1 MAILPSNAFNSPRF
15 VLFCSQVLPVNGV
28 DAMDDI
34 DVATSN
40 GEFEAQEFAMLLP
53 HAHAHAPEIHGPP
66 RIDSLVNIQ
75 EMYICILDHFGR
87 PFKTAAMDSENVR
100 VVRVHFSG
108 PPSIIVLRPPEKKPR
123 LDVAEQVRT
132 ENGVDKNGM
141 PSPSF
146 TNAAGTP
153 SSSNWS

>member
-87 PFKTAAMDSENVR
+87 PFKTAAMD
-100 VVRVHFSG
+100 
-108 PPSIIVLRPPEKKPR
+108 VLRPPEKKPR
-123 LDVAEQVRT
+123 LDVAEQVQT
-132 ENGVDKNGM
+132 ENEADKNGM

-146 TNAAGTP
+146 TNAAGAP